1 MKLGEIYNLFVKE
14 GISSDPRS
22 RKTIQEQLKK
32 QKKDF
37 NSLNKEEKKE
47 FDLEALKN
55 PYADT
60 RILYGELDRQIETIL
75 IGIDIDVAE
84 ILLADRLSSA
94 GKKIDL
100 VISHHPRG
108 YALAGFYDVM
118 RMQADMLSK
127 LGMDIEIANDFLNQ
141 RIQEVERN
149 VSSSNHSRVVDA
161 ARMLDIAFMC
171 AHTVA
176 DNHVNKYLNEYI
188 QKKNP
193 KTLKDLV
200 RILKQIPEY
209 RIATK
214 DKAGPKIIIGK
225 PEDKVGK
232 ISLEMTGGT
241 EGSKE
246 IFGRLS
252 QLGVNTIV
260 AMHLSEEHFKRV
272 KMEHINVVIA
282 GHIASDTV
290 GLNLLLDKLE
300 KKGNFEVI
308 SCSGFRRLTR

>member
-1 MKLGEIYNLFVKE
+1 LKLGEIYNFFVKE

-22 RKTIQEQLKK
+22 KKTIQERIKK
-32 QKKDF
+32 HKNDF
-37 NSLNKEEKKE
+37 NRLNKDDKKE

-60 RILYGELDRQIETIL
+60 RILYGEPEREIETIL
-75 IGIDIDVAE
+75 IGIDIDVPE

-100 VISHHPRG
+100 IISHHPRG
-108 YALAGFYDVM
+108 VALAGFYDVM
-118 RMQADMLSK
+118 RMQADLLSK
-127 LGMDIEIANDFLNQ
+127 LGMNIEIASEFLNQ
-141 RIQEVERN
+141 RIEEVERN
-149 VSSSNHSRVVDA
+149 VSASNHNRPVDA

-176 DNHVNKYLNEYI
+176 DNHVNRYLNEYI
-188 QKKNP
+188 QRKKP

-200 RILKQIPEY
+200 KILKQIPEY

-214 DKAGPKIIIGK
+214 DKAGPKIILGK

-260 AMHLSEEHFKRV
+260 AMHLSEEHFKRI
-272 KMEHINVVIA
+272 KPEHINVVIA

-300 KKGNFEVI
+300 KKDKFEII

>member
-1 MKLGEIYNLFVKE
+1 MKLGEIYKLFVKE
-14 GISSDPRS
+14 GIASDLRS
-22 RKTIQEQLKK
+22 KNAIQEHLKK
-32 QKKDF
+32 QRKYF
-37 NSLNKEEKKE
+37 NSLNKEERND
-47 FDLEALKN
+47 FDLENLGN

-60 RILYGELDRQIETIL
+60 RILYGEPEREIETIL
-75 IGIDIDVAE
+75 IGIDIDVPE
-84 ILLADRLSSA
+84 ILLADRLSSG

-108 YALAGFYDVM
+108 VALAGFYDVM
-118 RMQADMLSK
+118 GMQADMLAK
-127 LGMDIEIANDFLNQ
+127 LGMDIEIARGFLGE
-141 RIQEVERN
+141 RMQEVERN
-149 VSSSNHSRVVDA
+149 VSASNHNRPVDA

-188 QKKNP
+188 QRRKP
-193 KTLKDLV
+193 QTLKDLV
-200 RILKQIPEY
+200 KVLRQIPEY
-209 RIATK
+209 RLAAK

-232 ISLEMTGGT
+232 VSLEMTGGT

-260 AMHLSEEHFKRV
+260 GMHLSEEHFKRV
-272 KMEHINVVIA
+272 KPEHINVVIA
-282 GHIASDTV
+282 GHISSDTI

-300 KKGNFEVI
+300 KKDKFEI
-308 SCSGFRRLTR
+308 LSCSGFRRLTR

>member
-1 MKLGEIYNLFVKE
+1 MKLGEIYNFFVKE

-22 RKTIQEQLKK
+22 KKTIQERLKK
-32 QKKDF
+32 HKNDF
-37 NSLNKEEKKE
+37 NRLNKDDKKE

-60 RILYGELDRQIETIL
+60 RILYGEPEREIETIL
-75 IGIDIDVAE
+75 IGIDIDVPE

-100 VISHHPRG
+100 IISHHPRG
-108 YALAGFYDVM
+108 VALAGFYDVM
-118 RMQADMLSK
+118 RMQADLLSK
-127 LGMDIEIANDFLNQ
+127 LGMNIEIASEFLNQ
-141 RIQEVERN
+141 RIEEVERN
-149 VSSSNHSRVVDA
+149 VSASNHNRPVDA

-176 DNHVNKYLNEYI
+176 DNHVNRYLNEYI
-188 QKKNP
+188 QRKKP

-200 RILKQIPEY
+200 KILKQIPEY

-214 DKAGPKIIIGK
+214 DKAGPKIILGK

-260 AMHLSEEHFKRV
+260 AMHLSEEHFKRI
-272 KMEHINVVIA
+272 KPEHINVVIA

-300 KKGNFEVI
+300 KKDKFEII

>member
-1 MKLGEIYNLFVKE
+1 MRLGEIYNCFIKE

-22 RKTIQEQLKK
+22 KKTIQEQLKK
-32 QKKDF
+32 QRKDF
-37 NSLNKEEKKE
+37 NSLNKEDKKE

-60 RILYGELDRQIETIL
+60 RILYGAPDREIETIL
-75 IGIDIDVAE
+75 VGIDIDVPE
-84 ILLADRLSSA
+84 ILLADKLSST

-100 VISHHPRG
+100 IISHHPRG

-127 LGMDIEIANDFLNQ
+127 LGMNIEIASEFLNQ
-141 RIQEVERN
+141 RIEEVERN
-149 VSSSNHSRVVDA
+149 VSASNHNRPVDA

-188 QKKNP
+188 QRNKP

-200 RILKQIPEY
+200 KILKQIPEY

-214 DKAGPKIIIGK
+214 DKAGPKIILGK

-260 AMHLSEEHFKRV
+260 GMHLSEEHFKRV
-272 KMEHINVVIA
+272 KPEHINVVIA
-282 GHIASDTV
+282 GHIASDTI

-300 KKGNFEVI
+300 KKDKFEII

>member
-1 MKLGEIYNLFVKE
+1 LKLGEIYNFFVKE

-22 RKTIQEQLKK
+22 KKTIQERLKK
-32 QKKDF
+32 HKNDF
-37 NSLNKEEKKE
+37 NRLNKDDKKE

-60 RILYGELDRQIETIL
+60 RILYGEPEREIETIL
-75 IGIDIDVAE
+75 IGIDIDVPE

-100 VISHHPRG
+100 IISHHPRG
-108 YALAGFYDVM
+108 VALAGFYDVM
-118 RMQADMLSK
+118 RMQADLLSK
-127 LGMDIEIANDFLNQ
+127 LGMNIEIASEFLNQ
-141 RIQEVERN
+141 RIEEVERN
-149 VSSSNHSRVVDA
+149 VSASNHNRPVDA

-176 DNHVNKYLNEYI
+176 DNHVNRYLNEYI
-188 QKKNP
+188 QRKKP

-200 RILKQIPEY
+200 KILKQIPEY

-214 DKAGPKIIIGK
+214 DKAGPKIILGK

-260 AMHLSEEHFKRV
+260 AMHLSEEHFKRI
-272 KMEHINVVIA
+272 KPEHINVVIA

-300 KKGNFEVI
+300 KKDKFEII

>member
-1 MKLGEIYNLFVKE
+1 LRLGEIYNCFIKE

-22 RKTIQEQLKK
+22 KKTIQEQLKK
-32 QKKDF
+32 QRKDF
-37 NSLNKEEKKE
+37 NSLNKEDKKE

-60 RILYGELDRQIETIL
+60 RILYGAPDREIETIL
-75 IGIDIDVAE
+75 VGIDIDVPE
-84 ILLADRLSSA
+84 ILLADKLSST

-100 VISHHPRG
+100 IISHHPRG

-127 LGMDIEIANDFLNQ
+127 LGMNIEIASEFLNQ
-141 RIQEVERN
+141 RIEEVERN
-149 VSSSNHSRVVDA
+149 VSASNHNRPVDA

-188 QKKNP
+188 QRNKP

-200 RILKQIPEY
+200 KILKQIPEY

-214 DKAGPKIIIGK
+214 DKAGPKIILGK

-260 AMHLSEEHFKRV
+260 GMHLSEEHFKRV
-272 KMEHINVVIA
+272 KPEHINVVIA
-282 GHIASDTV
+282 GHIASDTI

-300 KKGNFEVI
+300 KKDKFEII